1 MRNIKF
7 RAWHKKHNEVYDVIS
22 LKFDYDGILEQ
33 AVVADKSFH
42 WGEMK
47 NEAEAMK
54 ALKVTMDFLSN
65 IK

>member
-1 MRNIKF
+1 MNKQL
-7 RAWHKKHNEVYDVIS
+7 N
-22 LKFDYDGILEQ
+22 
-33 AVVADKSFH
+33 KSFH